1 MDSLY
6 YNVYVEFAAKS
17 PMFVPGEMV
26 TSNLFR
32 TKVDQFIKGSSLYN
46 STAWLFDTNM
56 DSIFDLYIVIL
67 IYSWCFWI

>member
-6 YNVYVEFAAKS
+6 SNVYVEFAAKS

-32 TKVDQFIKGSSLYN
+32 TKVDQFIKASNLYKN
-46 STAWLFDTNM
+46 
-56 DSIFDLYIVIL
+56 VV
-67 IYSWCFWI
+67 